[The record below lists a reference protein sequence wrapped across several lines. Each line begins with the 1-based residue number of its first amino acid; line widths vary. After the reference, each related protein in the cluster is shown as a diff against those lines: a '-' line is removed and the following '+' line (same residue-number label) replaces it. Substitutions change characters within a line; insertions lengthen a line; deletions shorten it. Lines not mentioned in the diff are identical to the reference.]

1 MGGANMKYPMKKLQ
15 KITGLGEILAK
26 RLINAGYDSYE
37 SIVAAGED
45 GLSKIKGLNP
55 HTIPSLIEQAT
66 KLAAEIN
73 EQRSRKVAE
82 IKAAAA
88 TIREQV
94 EGIGRAIK
102 ERPGEELQGK
112 IGGKIETQLSKM
124 LTALEKVEGSLEKRL
139 KRAGKKLAKA
149 GKCLATLSTD
159 TGIKGI
165 GSRLKKAR
173 KSLKGIYE

>member
-1 MGGANMKYPMKKLQ
+1 MKKTMKELQ
-15 KITGLGEILAK
+15 KIKGIGEILTMRFIK
-26 RLINAGYDSYE
+26 AGYNSFE
-37 SIVAAGED
+37 AIVAAGEE
-45 GLSKIKGLNP
+45 GLKKIKGISP
-55 HTIPSLIEQAT
+55 QMIPSILEQAT
-66 KLAAEIN
+66 ALAAECKA
-73 EQRSRKVAE
+73 EHSRKVAE
-82 IKAAAA
+82 IKAAAVA
-88 TIREQV
+88 IRKQV

-124 LTALEKVEGSLEKRL
+124 LIALEKVEGSLEKRV

-149 GKCLATLSTD
+149 GKCLATVSTD